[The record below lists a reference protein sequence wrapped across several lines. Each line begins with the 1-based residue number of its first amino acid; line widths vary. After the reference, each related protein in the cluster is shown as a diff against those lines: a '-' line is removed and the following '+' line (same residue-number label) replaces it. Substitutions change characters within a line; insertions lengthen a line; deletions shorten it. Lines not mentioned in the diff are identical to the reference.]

1 MSRRRDTNF
10 SDLAP
15 SLLRVDRLDGGFE
28 GVIEVAA
35 VVIPVSR
42 VLVGADLDCE
52 ATGSSQSP
60 DTRIARSVTS
70 YVVSSRAVSVEPI
83 LDDN

>member
-60 DTRIARSVTS
+60 DTRIARSITS

>member
-1 MSRRRDTNF
+1 LKF
-10 SDLAP
+10 
-15 SLLRVDRLDGGFE
+15 DRLGGGFE

-35 VVIPVSR
+35 VVLTISR
-42 VLVGADLDCE
+42 VLMVADLDCE

-60 DTRIARSVTS
+60 GTRIARSVTS